1 MLRKS
6 IVRSCVKYLMVVAV
20 VICFPWI
27 FTLAFGQNNGQYIY
41 ETKSSGRYVQIEG
54 SQIDVEDYVA
64 MVLSGQMDIASEEEA
79 LKAQAVVIRTYI
91 YEMMEECGKDTL
103 SAEDTGFSYYTY
115 KELEDIW
122 GEQFEENYN
131 KLMKVVSNTS
141 MEVITY
147 DKKLIKPYFHLASSG
162 NTRDG
167 AQVIGEEVPYLKSVQ
182 SSKDVESERYLQGVI
197 IDKKDFVETLR
208 KAKSDICISDESPL
222 ETLQIVSRCEAGYIS
237 SLQIGNV
244 TMTGDEFVYIFNLAS
259 PNFQVDE
266 YDGSVRVVT
275 KGCGHGLGLS
285 MYGAIKLAETG
296 KSYKEILCH
305 YYTDVSILNKPEK

>member
-1 MLRKS
+1 MLKKS
-6 IVRSCVKYLMVVAV
+6 IVRSCIKYFLVVAV
-20 VICFPWI
+20 VTCFPWI
-27 FTLAFGQNNGQYIY
+27 FTLALGQNNGQYIY
-41 ETKSSGRYVQIEG
+41 ETKSSGRYVTIDDRQV
-54 SQIDVEDYVA
+54 DVEDYVA

-91 YEMMEECGKDTL
+91 YEMMEKCGKNTL
-103 SAEDTGFSYYTY
+103 SADDTGFVYYTY

-131 KLMKVVSNTS
+131 KLMKVVSNTA

-147 DKKLIKPYFHLASSG
+147 DSRLIKPYFHLASSG
-162 NTRDG
+162 STRDG

-182 SSKDVESERYLQGVI
+182 SSKDVESEGYLQGMI
-197 IDKKDFVETLR
+197 IDKKDFVESLR
-208 KAKSDICISDESPL
+208 KAKSDISISDDKPL

-244 TMTGDEFVYIFNLAS
+244 TMTGDEFVYIFGLAS

-266 YDGSVRVVT
+266 YEGSIRVVT

-285 MYGAIKLAETG
+285 MYGALKLAEAG
-296 KSYKEILCH
+296 KSYKEIICH
-305 YYTDVSILNKPEK
+305 YYTDVAVANTSEK